1 MAEFFNTPEL
11 GTYFHIMVFFMIIWC
26 VIQCARGVVFD
37 NQIVAIDQVLGMMV
51 AAVTIVLI
59 GMRPVTAGYGYGD
72 TVNYAL
78 GFNEIAN
85 NKSATLHLSKEWLH
99 NIITFYSARYGN
111 IHLYFTIYAIMYV
124 APLWLALRRI
134 FSEYNFVPFI
144 VVISMF
150 TFWMYGVNG
159 IRNGVG
165 ASLFILAM
173 TYTENIPLMVIIA
186 LFGAGVH
193 NSIYLMLAAALIA
206 WFWNDSRLYILAW
219 FGCILVSFAFGNS
232 IQEWLSGFAGDVAG
246 DNKLTAYL
254 NYDEKA
260 MRSEGIIVTTSFR
273 WDFLAYSSIG
283 VAMASYFLLFR
294 NFRDQ
299 YYRWIFNIYLICN
312 SFWVLIIRAPYSN
325 RFAQIS
331 WFILPIVL
339 IYPFMRERFWVN
351 QEKMLTVGIL
361 IFYAFGFITNMLP
374 ILLDIF

>member
-59 GMRPVTAGYGYGD
+59 GMRPVNYIYGD
-72 TVNYAL
+72 TVNYAA
-78 GFNEIAN
+78 GFRQIAE
-85 NKSATLHLSKEWLH
+85 NKNFSIHLSKEWLYDF
-99 NIITFYSARYGN
+99 ITFYCAKYGN
-111 IHLYFTIYAIMYV
+111 IHIYFTIFAILYV

-134 FSEYNFVPFI
+134 FSEYNFVPFV

-150 TFWMYGVNG
+150 TFWAYGVSG
-159 IRNGVG
+159 VRNGVG

-173 TYTENIPLMVIIA
+173 TYTESIPMMMMIA
-186 LFGAGVH
+186 LLGAGIH
-193 NSIYLMLAAALIA
+193 NTIYLMIAGALIA
-206 WFWNDSRLYILAW
+206 WFWNDSRVYIVAW
-219 FGCILVSFAFGNS
+219 FACILISLIFGNS
-232 IQEWLSGFAGDVAG
+232 IQAWMAGFADSVAD

-254 NYDEKA
+254 TYDEQQ
-260 MRSEGIIVTTSFR
+260 MRLDGMVVTTAFR
-273 WDFLAYSSIG
+273 WDFLAYSGIG
-283 VAMASYFLLFR
+283 VALGSYFSIFR
-294 NFRDQ
+294 GFKDQ
-299 YYRWIFNIYLICN
+299 YYQWIFNIYLICN

-374 ILLDIF
+374 ILLNLF

>member
-59 GMRPVTAGYGYGD
+59 GMRPIDMAYGD
-72 TVNYAL
+72 TINYAA
-78 GFNEIAN
+78 GFRRIAE
-85 NKSATLHLSKEWLH
+85 NKNISLHLSKEWLYD
-99 NIITFYSARYGN
+99 IITYYSARYGN
-111 IHLYFTIYAIMYV
+111 IHIYFTIFAIMYV

-134 FSEYNFVPFI
+134 FSEYNFVPFV

-150 TFWMYGVNG
+150 TFWVYGVNG

-173 TYTENIPLMVIIA
+173 TYTENIPMMVIIA
-186 LFGAGVH
+186 LLGAGAH
-193 NSIYLMLAAALIA
+193 NTVYLMIAGALIA
-206 WFWNDSRLYILAW
+206 WFWNDSRVYIVGW
-219 FGCILVSFAFGNS
+219 FACIIVSFALGNS
-232 IQEWLSGFAGDVAG
+232 IQEWMAGFADSVAD

-254 NYDEKA
+254 TYDEQRMKTD
-260 MRSEGIIVTTSFR
+260 GLIVSTGFR
-273 WDFLAYSSIG
+273 WDFLAYSGIG
-283 VAMASYFLLFR
+283 VALGSYFSIFR
-294 NFRDQ
+294 NFKDQ
-299 YYRWIFNIYLICN
+299 YYKWIFNIYLICN

>member
-1 MAEFFNTPEL
+1 
-11 GTYFHIMVFFMIIWC
+11 MVFFMIIWC
-26 VIQCARGVVFD
+26 VIQCARGIVFD

-59 GMRPVTAGYGYGD
+59 GMRPVSSIYGD
-72 TVNYAL
+72 TVNYAA
-78 GFNEIAN
+78 GFQRMASNI
-85 NKSATLHLSKEWLH
+85 KSVRLHLGKEWLYDF
-99 NIITFYSARYGN
+99 ITYYSAKYAN
-111 IHLYFTIYAIMYV
+111 LHIYFTIFAIMYV
-124 APLWLALRRI
+124 VPLWLALRRI

-150 TFWMYGVNG
+150 TFWAYGVNG

-173 TYTENIPLMVIIA
+173 TYTENIPLMIIIA
-186 LFGAGVH
+186 LFGAGIH
-193 NSIYLMLAAALIA
+193 NTVYLMIAGALIA
-206 WFWNDSRLYILAW
+206 WFWNDSRVYIVAW

-273 WDFLAYSSIG
+273 WDFLAYSGIG
-283 VAMASYFLLFR
+283 VAMASYFSIFR
-294 NFRDQ
+294 NFKDQ
-299 YYRWIFNIYLICN
+299 YYQWIFNIYLICN

-374 ILLDIF
+374 ILMDIL

>member
-59 GMRPVTAGYGYGD
+59 GMRPVDIAYGD
-72 TVNYAL
+72 TVNYAA
-78 GFNEIAN
+78 GFQRMASNIEN
-85 NKSATLHLSKEWLH
+85 TGLHLGKEWLYDF
-99 NIITFYSARYGN
+99 ITYYSAKYTN
-111 IHLYFTIYAIMYV
+111 LHIYFTIFAIMYV
-124 APLWLALRRI
+124 VPLWLALRRI

-150 TFWMYGVNG
+150 TFWAYGVNG

-173 TYTENIPLMVIIA
+173 TYTENIPLMIIIA
-186 LFGAGVH
+186 LLGAGVH
-193 NSIYLMLAAALIA
+193 NTVYLMIAGALIA
-206 WFWNDSRLYILAW
+206 WFWNDSRVYIVAW
-219 FGCILVSFAFGNS
+219 FASILISLVFGNS
-232 IQEWLSGFAGDVAG
+232 IQAWMAGFADSVAD

-254 NYDEKA
+254 NYNEQSMKSDG
-260 MRSEGIIVTTSFR
+260 MFVSTSFR
-273 WDFLAYSSIG
+273 WDFLAYSGIG
-283 VAMASYFLLFR
+283 VAMAAYFLLFR
-294 NFRDQ
+294 QFRDQ
-299 YYRWIFNIYLICN
+299 FYQWIFNIYLICN

-361 IFYAFGFITNMLP
+361 VFYAFGFFTNMLP

>member
-59 GMRPVTAGYGYGD
+59 GMRPVSSIYGD
-72 TVNYAL
+72 TVNYAA
-78 GFNEIAN
+78 GFQRMASNI
-85 NKSATLHLSKEWLH
+85 KSVRLHLGKEWLYDF
-99 NIITFYSARYGN
+99 ITYYSAKYAN
-111 IHLYFTIYAIMYV
+111 LHIYFTIFAIMYV
-124 APLWLALRRI
+124 VPLWLALRRI

-150 TFWMYGVNG
+150 TFWAYGVNG

-173 TYTENIPLMVIIA
+173 TYTENIPLMIIIA

-193 NSIYLMLAAALIA
+193 NTVYLMIAGALIA
-206 WFWNDSRLYILAW
+206 WFWNDSRVYIVAW
-219 FGCILVSFAFGNS
+219 FACILISLVFGNS
-232 IQEWLSGFAGDVAG
+232 IQAWMAGFADSVAD

-254 NYDEKA
+254 NYNEQSMKA
-260 MRSEGIIVTTSFR
+260 DGMFVSTSFR
-273 WDFLAYSSIG
+273 WDFLAYSGIG
-283 VAMASYFLLFR
+283 VAIGSYFSIFR
-294 NFRDQ
+294 NFKDQ
-299 YYRWIFNIYLICN
+299 YYQWIFNIYLICN

>member
-11 GTYFHIMVFFMIIWC
+11 GNYFHIMVFFMVIWC

-59 GMRPVTAGYGYGD
+59 GMRPVDMAYGD
-72 TVNYAL
+72 TVNYAG
-78 GFNEIAN
+78 GFRRIAE
-85 NKSATLHLSKEWLH
+85 NKNISLHLSKEWLH
-99 NIITFYSARYGN
+99 DIITYYCARYSN
-111 IHLYFTIYAIMYV
+111 IHIYFTIYAVLYV
-124 APLWLALRRI
+124 TPLWLALRRI
-134 FSEYNFVPFI
+134 FSEYNFVPFV

-173 TYTENIPLMVIIA
+173 TYTENIPMMVIIA
-186 LFGAGVH
+186 LLGAGVH

-206 WFWNDSRLYILAW
+206 WFWNDSRVYIVAW
-219 FGCILVSFAFGNS
+219 FGCILMSYALGNT
-232 IQEWLSGFAGDVAG
+232 IQEWLSGFAGSVAG
-246 DNKLTAYL
+246 DDNNLTKYL
-254 NYDEKA
+254 NYTQHDMA
-260 MRSEGIIVTTSFR
+260 SEGVVVSMSFR
-273 WDFLAYSSIG
+273 WDFLVYSGIG
-283 VAMASYFLLFR
+283 VALGSYFSIFR

-299 YYRWIFNIYLICN
+299 YYQWVFNIYLICN

-361 IFYAFGFITNMLP
+361 IFYAFGFFTNMLP
-374 ILLDIF
+374 IILDLF

>member
-59 GMRPVTAGYGYGD
+59 GMRPVSSIYGD
-72 TVNYAL
+72 TVNYAA
-78 GFNEIAN
+78 GFQRMASNIEN
-85 NKSATLHLSKEWLH
+85 TRLHLGKEWLYDF
-99 NIITFYSARYGN
+99 ITYYSAKYTN
-111 IHLYFTIYAIMYV
+111 LHIYFTIFAIMYV

-150 TFWMYGVNG
+150 TFWAYGVNG

-165 ASLFILAM
+165 ASIFILAL
-173 TYTENIPLMVIIA
+173 TYTENIPLMIIIA

-193 NSIYLMLAAALIA
+193 NTVYLMIAGALIA
-206 WFWNDSRLYILAW
+206 WFWNDSRVYIVAW
-219 FGCILVSFAFGNS
+219 FACILISLVFGNS
-232 IQEWLSGFAGDVAG
+232 IQAWMAGFADSVAD

-254 NYDEKA
+254 NYNEQSMKA
-260 MRSEGIIVTTSFR
+260 DGMFVSTSFR
-273 WDFLAYSSIG
+273 WDFLAYSGIG
-283 VAMASYFLLFR
+283 VAIGSYFSIFR
-294 NFRDQ
+294 NFKDQ
-299 YYRWIFNIYLICN
+299 YYQWIFNIYLICN

-339 IYPFMRERFWVN
+339 IYPFMRERFWIN

-374 ILLDIF
+374 ILLNLF

>member
-59 GMRPVTAGYGYGD
+59 GMRPVDIAYGD
-72 TVNYAL
+72 TVNYAA
-78 GFNEIAN
+78 GFRRMAEH
-85 NKSATLHLSKEWLH
+85 KDTLQLNLSKEWLH
-99 NIITFYSARYGN
+99 DIVSYFCAKYGN
-111 IHLYFTIYAIMYV
+111 IHFYFIIFAIMYV
-124 APLWLALRRI
+124 VPLWLALRRI
-134 FSEYNFVPFI
+134 FREYNFVPFI

-150 TFWMYGVNG
+150 TFWTYGVNG

-165 ASLFILAM
+165 ASFFILAM
-173 TYTENIPLMVIIA
+173 TYTENIPMMVMIA

-193 NSIYLMLAAALIA
+193 NSVYLMIAGALIA
-206 WFWNDSRLYILAW
+206 WFWNDSRVYIAAW
-219 FGCILVSFAFGNS
+219 FACIIISFALGNS
-232 IQEWLSGFAGDVAG
+232 IQAWMAGFADSVAE
-246 DNKLTAYL
+246 DNKLTDYL
-254 NYDEKA
+254 TYDEQRMK
-260 MRSEGIIVTTSFR
+260 SDGLIVATGFR
-273 WDFLAYSSIG
+273 WDFLAYSGIG
-283 VAMASYFLLFR
+283 VAIGSYFSIFR
-294 NFRDQ
+294 GFKDQ
-299 YYRWIFNIYLICN
+299 YYKWIFNIYLICN